1 MAFKTSLT
9 AVVAVALMALSI
21 GVFLATSMAHEGIK
35 ITNAYAITSGSNA
48 KSVAIF
54 MDIENHAAVDDRLIG
69 VASDTAMRVG
79 LHEHKSLGDGV
90 MKMQE
95 VVGGIGIL
103 ANGSIAMASGG
114 YHVMMMGLK
123 NPLVEGKTF
132 ELTLT
137 FEKAGTLTLTVP
149 VGQNNA
155 SNTTHQMDGEDHM
168 KMND

>member
-1 MAFKTSLT
+1 
-9 AVVAVALMALSI
+9 
-21 GVFLATSMAHEGIK
+21 
-35 ITNAYAITSGSNA
+35 
-48 KSVAIF
+48 
-54 MDIENHAAVDDRLIG
+54 
-69 VASDTAMRVG
+69 
-79 LHEHKSLGDGV
+79 
-90 MKMQE
+90 MQE

-103 ANGSIAMASGG
+103 ANGSIAMARGG
-114 YHVMMMGLK
+114 YHVMLMGLK